1 MNISYD
7 KEITIYRYDGQYGPS
22 YSIGL
27 SKKTQDD
34 KVEYGYMP
42 CRFRKGVEL
51 QNKTKIKIRNAW
63 LTFNTKDKKTYPYI
77 FINSFEELYTG
88 EEKVEQKK
96 EDPYSQFQEEHGEE
110 IMELPF

>member
-1 MNISYD
+1 MNVNAD

-34 KVEYGYMP
+34 KVEYGFFP

-51 QNKTKIKIRNAW
+51 QNKTKIKIRNAFIS
-63 LTFNTKDKKTYPYI
+63 FNKKNDKTYPYI
-77 FINSFEELYTG
+77 FINSFEELYNG
-88 EEKVEQKK
+88 EQPKVEEQKK
-96 EDPYSQFQEEHGEE
+96 EDPYQEFAQE
-110 IMELPF
+110 MELPF